1 MAELPSD
8 NTNENESNNRNENE
22 SDNKNDDNISCNT
35 SDNTSDNIN
44 DNTNDTKKASCD
56 AREAVRRQFYKNHI
70 KGDYFKLD
78 IDEITPQE
86 ERRRLL
92 LEYQKKFRAETID
105 AARGMH
111 LKQYSISEN
120 EEHMDEEYIEEEYME
135 DEYMDDECEQGEC
148 MECEE
153 QNAKKYWK
161 KHMEH
166 REANHICNKKDLNY
180 MKVEGYASWHYRII
194 PNQSKTYRM
203 MLSEWMLDA
212 PQDFTEKWIMV
223 PCPIGHRVRLI
234 SGWGETKAYSRAGI
248 IHAVFPSAL
257 PGGNPSSN
265 MHHSAAIDGIWSEL
279 RLFWLKTKFME
290 TPELKK
296 RTDINKY
303 PILSIPNI
311 DCNLDLSSALENL
324 DSKLY
329 PLDGF
334 LFYHREAIYTYGCT
348 PLVTW
353 LKPFMLSEVLGIS
366 APSLFNEKPDDYIDF
381 QHHLQKIEAKKCN
394 KTTTAMN
401 SMEIE
406 GVA

>member
-1 MAELPSD
+1 
-8 NTNENESNNRNENE
+8 
-22 SDNKNDDNISCNT
+22 
-35 SDNTSDNIN
+35 
-44 DNTNDTKKASCD
+44 
-56 AREAVRRQFYKNHI
+56 
-70 KGDYFKLD
+70 
-78 IDEITPQE
+78 
-86 ERRRLL
+86 
-92 LEYQKKFRAETID
+92 
-105 AARGMH
+105 
-111 LKQYSISEN
+111 
-120 EEHMDEEYIEEEYME
+120 
-135 DEYMDDECEQGEC
+135 
-148 MECEE
+148 
-153 QNAKKYWK
+153 
-161 KHMEH
+161 
-166 REANHICNKKDLNY
+166 
-180 MKVEGYASWHYRII
+180 
-194 PNQSKTYRM
+194 
-203 MLSEWMLDA
+203 
-212 PQDFTEKWIMV
+212 
-223 PCPIGHRVRLI
+223 
-234 SGWGETKAYSRAGI
+234 
-248 IHAVFPSAL
+248 
-257 PGGNPSSN
+257 
-265 MHHSAAIDGIWSEL
+265 MHHSAAIDGIWVKSQKVFYVLDVLYWSTLPLTNCQSEL